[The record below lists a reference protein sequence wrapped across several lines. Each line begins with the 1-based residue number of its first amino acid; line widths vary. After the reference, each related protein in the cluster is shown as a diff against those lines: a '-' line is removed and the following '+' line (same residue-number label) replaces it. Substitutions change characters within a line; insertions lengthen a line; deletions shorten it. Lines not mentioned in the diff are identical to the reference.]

1 MNILISGSSG
11 LIGSALSKSL
21 SLAGHSVFPMVR
33 NSSADWFSWQPKE
46 GKIHLDPSVA
56 LDVVI
61 NLSGESSSGRWT
73 ESKKQEILDSRISA
87 TSLLSRTICELDHKP
102 SLFISAS
109 AIGYYGDTG
118 NTLVDESA
126 GNGTDFLAGVSAR
139 WEEASLAARDAG
151 IRTVNMRTGV
161 VLGKNGGALKEML
174 TPFKMGLGGVIG
186 SGQQY
191 WSWVSLD
198 ELINMIQFVIN
209 TEFLR
214 GPVNLVSKPTVTN
227 REFTQSLARVLH
239 RPGMFPMPAVIA
251 RLLFGEMADAMLLS
265 SVRVYPRKLENAG
278 YSFIHDNLDD
288 ALRAVLDFPAGP

>member
-21 SLAGHSVFPMVR
+21 LSSGHRVFPLVR
-33 NSSADWFSWQPKE
+33 NSSDEFFSWQPEE
-46 GKIHLDPSVA
+46 GKIYLDPAIS

-61 NLSGESSSGRWT
+61 NLSGESSKGRWS
-73 ESKKQEILDSRISA
+73 EAKKQKILDSRIST
-87 TSLLSRTICELDHKP
+87 TSLLSQTISGLNHKP

-118 NTLVDESA
+118 DTLVDESA
-126 GNGTDFLAGVSAR
+126 ENGSDFLAGVGAQ
-139 WEEASLAARDAG
+139 WEQASLAARDAG

-161 VLGKNGGALKEML
+161 VLGKEGGALKEML

-198 ELINMIQFVIN
+198 ELVNMIEFVIN
-209 TEFLR
+209 TESLR
-214 GPVNLVSKPTVTN
+214 GPVNLVSKPAVTN
-227 REFTQSLARVLH
+227 KEFTQSLARVLN
-239 RPGMFPMPAVIA
+239 RPAIFPMPAFMA

-265 SVRVYPRKLENAG
+265 SVRVYPKKLENAG
-278 YSFIHDNLDD
+278 YRFMHSNVDD
-288 ALRAVLDFPAGP
+288 ALSTLLGLGVDP